1 MNEKYLYF
9 RTVSTLTD
17 DDDDDSSC
25 LFPVSSYRGSWTFN
39 ATSIVMYF
47 KSMHEKTMI
56 GGSSYDN
63 VVVNITT
70 NQHKNFLNKL
80 FENICTGEDY
90 LITVGDDVDE
100 VYSANVASI
109 GSITVTVNN
118 D

>member
-25 LFPVSSYRGSWTFN
+25 LFPVSSYRGSWTFD
-39 ATSIVMYF
+39 ATTIIMYF

-63 VVVNITT
+63 VVVNITI
-70 NQHKNFLNKL
+70 NQHKNFLNTNQKSGFTL
-80 FENICTGEDY
+80 SHKN
-90 LITVGDDVDE
+90 
-100 VYSANVASI
+100 ASI
-109 GSITVTVNN
+109 PLNTFYTAGIFINLP
-118 D
+118 